1 MRKIIEQED
10 ALYFM
15 HSINNPSMLKVTYI
29 QLNLVSVMKRR
40 PKQ

>member
-15 HSINNPSMLKVTYI
+15 HSINNPTYI

-40 PKQ
+40 LKQ